1 MKSAI
6 SFAMKHKEL
15 TMIQVFLQWLKNILG
30 RGKKKDERSEYQRRT
45 GMSSLVTKR
54 LDVRTRRL
62 ESVPTVRLR
71 LDDLMG
77 EQSPANPPAS
87 GTRKTPYLLRLE
99 WYGLSDTGVVRDHN
113 EDSFF
118 CAGKEDTGLFV
129 VADGMGGHD
138 AGEVASRL
146 AVETVCSFVREAAE
160 KENDPIELISR
171 SVLRANEAVIR
182 EGTKNG
188 SNMGTTLGVALVAEN
203 TAYIASVGD
212 SRVYWIENG
221 SINQIT
227 EDHSLVAKLVAAGK
241 LTREEARSHP
251 KSNLLYRTI
260 GSEDNVKVDT
270 FTIGLKK
277 NGCLLLCTDGLWG
290 EVTDEDIH
298 RACAVEKDT
307 PAACARLIRMANQN
321 GGKDNITAVMVRIV

>member
-1 MKSAI
+1 MG
-6 SFAMKHKEL
+6 
-15 TMIQVFLQWLKNILG
+15 QRFLQWLKNILG
-30 RGKKKDERSEYQRRT
+30 IGKKKNVRSEHERGT
-45 GMSSLVTKR
+45 GTAPLATKR

-62 ESVPTVRLR
+62 KPAPTIKLR
-71 LDDLMG
+71 LDDLMDG
-77 EQSPANPPAS
+77 HPAGNSAAP
-87 GTRKTPYLLRLE
+87 GTADAPGLLRLE
-99 WYGLSDTGVVRDHN
+99 WFGLSNTGMVRDHN
-113 EDSFF
+113 EDFFF

-146 AVETVCSFVREAAE
+146 AVETVCSSVREAAE
-160 KENDPIELISR
+160 KESDPIELVRR
-171 SVLRANEAVIR
+171 SVLQANDAVVS

-221 SINQIT
+221 SVNQIT

-241 LTREEARSHP
+241 LTKEEARNHP

-260 GSEDNVKVDT
+260 GSEEHVKVDT

-290 EVTDEDIH
+290 EVTDKDIH
-298 RACAVEKDT
+298 QACVTEKDVR
-307 PAACARLIRMANQN
+307 AACAALIRMANEN
-321 GGKDNITAVMVRIV
+321 GGKDNITAVMVKVI

>member
-1 MKSAI
+1 
-6 SFAMKHKEL
+6 
-15 TMIQVFLQWLKNILG
+15 MIQVFLQWLKNIFG
-30 RGKKKDERSEYQRRT
+30 IGKKKDERSEYERRT
-45 GMSSLVTKR
+45 GMAPLVTKK
-54 LDVRTRRL
+54 LDMRTKKL
-62 ESVPTVRLR
+62 KPVPTIRLR
-71 LDDLMG
+71 LDDLMN
-77 EQSPANPPAS
+77 EQSPAAAPSS
-87 GTRKTPYLLRLE
+87 GSAKIPSLLRLE
-99 WYGLSDTGVVRDHN
+99 WVGLSDTGVVRDHN

-138 AGEVASRL
+138 AGEVASRI
-146 AVETVCSFVREAAE
+146 AVETVCTYVREAAE
-160 KENDPIELISR
+160 KENDPVELVRR
-171 SVLRANEAVIR
+171 SVLRANEAVVR

-227 EDHSLVAKLVAAGK
+227 EDHSLVAKLVTAGK
-241 LTREEARSHP
+241 LTREEARNHP

-260 GSEDNVKVDT
+260 GSEESVKVDI

-277 NGCLLLCTDGLWG
+277 SGCLLLCTDGLWG

-298 RACAVEKDT
+298 QACATEKDIRI
-307 PAACARLIRMANQN
+307 ACGRLIRTANEN
-321 GGKDNITAVMVRIV
+321 GGKDNITAVMVRVL

>member
-1 MKSAI
+1 MA
-6 SFAMKHKEL
+6 
-15 TMIQVFLQWLKNILG
+15 MIQVFLQWLKNLLG
-30 RGKKKDERSEYQRRT
+30 IGEKKNVRPEHKRGT
-45 GMSSLVTKR
+45 GMARLVTKK
-54 LDVRTRRL
+54 LDRRTQKL
-62 ESVPTVRLR
+62 KPVPTVRLR

-77 EQSPANPPAS
+77 EHSLSNPPAS
-87 GTRKTPYLLRLE
+87 GTPKAPYLLRLE
-99 WYGLSDTGVVRDHN
+99 WFGLSDTGAVRDHN
-113 EDSFF
+113 EDFFF

-146 AVETVCSFVREAAE
+146 AVETVCGSVREATE
-160 KENDPIELISR
+160 KENDPIELVSR
-171 SVLRANEAVIR
+171 SVLTANEAVIR
-182 EGTKNG
+182 EGAKNG

-212 SRVYWIENG
+212 SRVYWVENG
-221 SINQIT
+221 SITQIT

-241 LTREEARSHP
+241 LTREGARNHP

-270 FTIGLKK
+270 FTIELKK

-290 EVTDEDIH
+290 EVNDEDIH
-298 RACAVEKDT
+298 QACAAEKDIR
-307 PAACARLIRMANQN
+307 AACARLIRIANEN
-321 GGKDNITAVMVRIV
+321 GGKDNITAVMVRVK

>member
-1 MKSAI
+1 
-6 SFAMKHKEL
+6 
-15 TMIQVFLQWLKNILG
+15 MIQVFLQWFKNILG
-30 RGKKKDERSEYQRRT
+30 IRKRKNIRREHKRGT
-45 GMSSLVTKR
+45 GMTPLATKK
-54 LDVRTRRL
+54 LDMRTRRL
-62 ESVPTVRLR
+62 KAVPTVKLR
-71 LDDLMG
+71 LMEEHPVADRARAGAMR
-77 EQSPANPPAS
+77 PAP
-87 GTRKTPYLLRLE
+87 LLHLE
-99 WYGLSDTGVVRDHN
+99 WSGLSETGMVRDHN
-113 EDSFF
+113 EDFFF
-118 CAGKEDTGLFV
+118 CAGKEDTGLFI

-138 AGEVASRL
+138 AGEVASKL
-146 AVETVCSFVREAAE
+146 AVETVCSSMREAAE

-182 EGTKNG
+182 EGIKSG

-221 SINQIT
+221 SISQIT

-241 LTREEARSHP
+241 LTREEARNHP

-260 GSEDNVKVDT
+260 GSEENVKVDT
-270 FTIGLKK
+270 FTIELKK

-298 RACAVEKDT
+298 QACAAEKDIR
-307 PAACARLIRMANQN
+307 AACARLIKMANEN
-321 GGKDNITAVMVRIV
+321 GGKDNITAVMVKVE

>member
-6 SFAMKHKEL
+6 SSAMKHKEL

-30 RGKKKDERSEYQRRT
+30 AGKNKNEGSEYGRRT
-45 GMSSLVTKR
+45 GMEPLVTKR
-54 LDVRTRRL
+54 LDIRTRRL
-62 ESVPTVRLR
+62 KPAPTVRLR
-71 LDDLMG
+71 LDDLM
-77 EQSPANPPAS
+77 EEHPAANSPAS
-87 GTRKTPYLLRLE
+87 GIAKTPSLLRLE
-99 WYGLSDTGVVRDHN
+99 WFGLSDTGVVRDHN

-138 AGEVASRL
+138 AGEVASRI
-146 AVETVCSFVREAAE
+146 AVETVCSSVRQAAE
-160 KENDPIELISR
+160 KDDDPVELIR
-171 SVLRANEAVIR
+171 WSVLRANEAVVR

-212 SRVYWIENG
+212 SRVYWIDNG
-221 SINQIT
+221 SISQIT

-241 LTREEARSHP
+241 LTREEARNHP

-260 GSEDNVKVDT
+260 GSEENVKVDT

-290 EVTDEDIH
+290 EVTDVDIH
-298 RACAVEKDT
+298 QACASEKDIR
-307 PAACARLIRMANQN
+307 AACARLIRTANEN
-321 GGKDNITAVMVRIV
+321 GGKDNITAVMVRVV

>member
-1 MKSAI
+1 M
-6 SFAMKHKEL
+6 
-15 TMIQVFLQWLKNILG
+15 
-30 RGKKKDERSEYQRRT
+30 GKKKYVRSERKRGT
-45 GMSSLVTKR
+45 EMAPLVTKR

-62 ESVPTVRLR
+62 EPVPTVRLR
-71 LDDLMG
+71 LDDLM
-77 EQSPANPPAS
+77 EEHPAANPPAS
-87 GTRKTPYLLRLE
+87 GIAKKPYLLRLE
-99 WYGLSDTGVVRDHN
+99 WFGLSDTGVVRDHN

-146 AVETVCSFVREAAE
+146 AVETVCSSVREAAE
-160 KENDPIELISR
+160 KENDPIELIRR
-171 SVLRANEAVIR
+171 SILRANEAVVS

-188 SNMGTTLGVALVAEN
+188 SNMGTTLGVVLVAEN

-221 SINQIT
+221 SVNQIT

-241 LTREEARSHP
+241 LTREEARGHP

-260 GSEDNVKVDT
+260 GSEENVKVDI

-298 RACAVEKDT
+298 QACATEKDIRT
-307 PAACARLIRMANQN
+307 ACARLIRMANEH
-321 GGKDNITAVMVRIV
+321 GGKDNITAVIVRVV